1 MKIMAEEGRVWSP
14 YIKWSAIASGEGGGK
29 IAALYFC
36 TKRNEAIGD
45 RVLLINTA
53 KADLER
59 TIKEVGERLEDKGD
73 QAKSL
78 LESIRREKLEQFG
91 PPAGAGNFWKEG
103 ENAAKED
110 FEKEELIRRRVETLH
125 LGAGDAIF
133 EITTLGG
140 GTGCGSI
147 PFIIDKMKG
156 GGLGPLAENKHFAVA
171 AWPEMEEGGQRHFN
185 AICGLSRLLK
195 FGEDTHQNADMVIL
209 IDNSLLAERIPQV
222 RELAEKYF
230 EMNKHIVEA
239 LGLMV
244 APGRGRSDVVI
255 DVNDYINFPSAI
267 GVYHATPCLSLGN
280 DIELIGLEA
289 AFDDAL
295 ENPFFPM
302 DPSTA
307 TMAWLVVRIPQRY
320 YKKGEFEHDT
330 LNKLFYKWVK
340 DHIVGEVRYSAITYE
355 EDVTMNTFDVL
366 LLLGG
371 FKLDKLI
378 PESYERYQKFR
389 KVLESSA
396 SGGNIVLHGKANRV
410 PLSVGELDSIET
422 NLKSYMEHTE
432 EVFERLSE

>member
-1 MKIMAEEGRVWSP
+1 MAEEGRIWSP

-36 TKRNEAIGD
+36 TKRDEAIGD

-59 TIKEVGERLEDKGD
+59 TIREVGERVADKGE
-73 QAKSL
+73 QASSL
-78 LESIRREKLEQFG
+78 LDSIRREKIEQFG

-103 ENAAKED
+103 ENAARDD
-110 FEKEELIRRRVETLH
+110 FDKEELIRRRVETLQ
-125 LGAGDAIF
+125 LGSGDAIF

-156 GGLGPLAENKHFAVA
+156 GGLGPLAEHKHFAVA
-171 AWPEMEEGGQRHFN
+171 AWPEMTEGGQRHFN
-185 AICGLSRLLK
+185 AVCGLSRLLK
-195 FGEDTHQNADMVIL
+195 FGEDGHQNADMVIL
-209 IDNSLLAERIPQV
+209 VDNSLLSERIPKV
-222 RELAEKYF
+222 GELAEKYF
-230 EMNKHIVEA
+230 EMNKQIVEA

-244 APGRGRSDVVI
+244 APGRGKSDVVI
-255 DVNDYINFPSAI
+255 DVNDYVNFPSAI

-289 AFDDAL
+289 ALDDAL

-307 TMAWLVVRIPQRY
+307 TMVWLVVRVPQRY
-320 YKKGEFEHDT
+320 YKRGEFEHDSLNT
-330 LNKLFYKWVK
+330 LFNKWVK
-340 DHIVGEVRYSAITYE
+340 EHIVGEVRYSAITYE
-355 EDVTMNTFDVL
+355 DDAIMNNTFDVL

-371 FKLDKLI
+371 FKLDKLV

-389 KVLESSA
+389 KVLESTA
-396 SGGNIVLHGKANRV
+396 SDDNIVLHGKADRV
-410 PLSVGELDSIET
+410 SLSVSELDLTEN
-422 NLKSYMEHTE
+422 NLKRYIQHTE
-432 EVFERLSE
+432 KVFEELCE

>member
-1 MKIMAEEGRVWSP
+1 MAEEGKGWRP
-14 YIKWSAIASGEGGGK
+14 IKWSALASGEGGGK

-59 TIKEVGERLEDKGD
+59 TIKEVHERLGDKGEP
-73 QAKSL
+73 AKSQ
-78 LESIRREKLEQFG
+78 LESIRREKMEQFG

-103 ENAAKED
+103 ENAARED

-125 LGAGDAIF
+125 LGMGDAIF

-156 GGLGPLAENKHFAVA
+156 GGMGPLAENKHFAVA
-171 AWPEMEEGGQRHFN
+171 VWPEMTEGGQRHFN
-185 AICGLSRLLK
+185 AICGLSRLFK
-195 FGEDTHQNADMVIL
+195 FGKDAHQNADMVIL
-209 IDNSLLAERIPQV
+209 VDNSLLAERIPKA
-222 RELAEKYF
+222 RELSEDKYF

-255 DVNDYINFPSAI
+255 DVNDYVNFPSAI
-267 GVYHATPCLSLGN
+267 GVYHAAPCLSLGN

-289 AFDDAL
+289 ALDDAL
-295 ENPFFPM
+295 DNPFFPM
-302 DPSTA
+302 DPNTA
-307 TMAWLVVRIPQRY
+307 TMVWLVVRVPQKY
-320 YKKGEFEHDT
+320 YKRGEFEHDT
-330 LNKLFYKWVK
+330 LDKLFSKWVQC
-340 DHIVGEVRYSAITYE
+340 HIVGEVRYSAITYE
-355 EDVTMNTFDVL
+355 EDATMNTFDVL

-371 FKLDKLI
+371 FKLDKLV

-396 SGGNIVLHGKANRV
+396 TGDNIILHGKANKIS
-410 PLSVGELDSIET
+410 LSVSELDLIEN
-422 NLKSYMEHTE
+422 NLKSYMGHTE
-432 EVFERLSE
+432 KVFERLS